1 LNSAQTLVTI
11 FLGIFIEAVP
21 FLLLGTLASGTVE
34 VLVRRER
41 LARLIP
47 SNPVLSPMV
56 GVALGLAFPVCECG
70 AVPLTRRLF
79 QKGLPLSAG
88 VAFLLAA
95 PVINP
100 IVIAST
106 WAAFGNGVI
115 FWGRIGLTAV
125 IAALVGLL
133 FALAPSSQK
142 VLRPAARIPVVPPPV
157 EDSAGG
163 QVPQFL

>member
-1 LNSAQTLVTI
+1 MARDADISALDRNGLSGLSTDERQGARRTCMPVLNTVQTFVTI

-21 FLLLGTLASGTVE
+21 FLLLGTLASGLVE
-34 VLVRRER
+34 VLVRRDQ
-41 LARLIP
+41 LTRLIP
-47 SNPVLSPMV
+47 GTPVLASLA

-95 PVINP
+95 PVVNP

-106 WAAFGNGVI
+106 WAAFGSGVI
-115 FWGRIGLTAV
+115 F
-125 IAALVGLL
+125 
-133 FALAPSSQK
+133 
-142 VLRPAARIPVVPPPV
+142 
-157 EDSAGG
+157 
-163 QVPQFL
+163 